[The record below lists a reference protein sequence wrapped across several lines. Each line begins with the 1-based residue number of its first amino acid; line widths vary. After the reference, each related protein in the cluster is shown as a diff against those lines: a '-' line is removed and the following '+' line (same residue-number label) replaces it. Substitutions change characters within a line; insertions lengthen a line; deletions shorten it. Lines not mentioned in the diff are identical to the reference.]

1 MDLCLNDAASA
12 QVSVTMRQQL
22 SLNPIPFFCMCLF
35 QILFQWELSL
45 VARWAPPFC
54 CLFFYWHSPSSCTAN
69 AKAVSAHSRSLMCLC
84 RGMHTLI
91 LCVCVYQ
98 SFFYP
103 LSTTVI
109 LLFLEIRDTCQPYSK
124 RYYNM
129 ANCLKTPTVHFP
141 FNSFDLYL

>member
-54 CLFFYWHSPSSCTAN
+54 CLFFYWRSPSSCTAN

-84 RGMHTLI
+84 RGIHTLI

-109 LLFLEIRDTCQPYSK
+109 LLFLEKRDTCQPYSK
-124 RYYNM
+124 RY
-129 ANCLKTPTVHFP
+129 
-141 FNSFDLYL
+141 

>member
-35 QILFQWELSL
+35 QIMFQWELSL

-54 CLFFYWHSPSSCTAN
+54 CLFFYWRLPSSCTAN
-69 AKAVSAHSRSLMCLC
+69 AKAVSAHSRSLMCSFIHSLQLSFC
-84 RGMHTLI
+84 FSWKKGTLASHI
-91 LCVCVYQ
+91 A
-98 SFFYP
+98 SD
-103 LSTTVI
+103 I
-109 LLFLEIRDTCQPYSK
+109 NEYS
-124 RYYNM
+124 YNM

>member
-54 CLFFYWHSPSSCTAN
+54 CLFFYWRSPSSCTAN

-109 LLFLEIRDTCQPYSK
+109 LLFLEKRDTCQPYSK
-124 RYYNM
+124 RY
-129 ANCLKTPTVHFP
+129 
-141 FNSFDLYL
+141 

>member
-54 CLFFYWHSPSSCTAN
+54 CLFFYWRLPSSCTAN

-84 RGMHTLI
+84 RGIHTLI

-109 LLFLEIRDTCQPYSK
+109 LLFLEKRDTCQPYSK
-124 RYYNM
+124 RY
-129 ANCLKTPTVHFP
+129 
-141 FNSFDLYL
+141 

>member
-54 CLFFYWHSPSSCTAN
+54 CLFFYWRSPSSCTAN

-84 RGMHTLI
+84 RGIHTLI

-109 LLFLEIRDTCQPYSK
+109 LLFLKKRDTCQPYSK
-124 RYYNM
+124 RY
-129 ANCLKTPTVHFP
+129 
-141 FNSFDLYL
+141 